1 MENYISSVQLKRTT
15 LSLIASRIPED
26 QIQNLRNAFT
36 IIDVNGDG
44 QLTIEELKLGLTK
57 IPGINLNLDDLGKAM
72 TMIDTNQNGLIDYT
86 EFIAACL
93 HSYNYLKES
102 HLRSAFSYFDKDG
115 SGTISREEL
124 RQCLQSDDFTLKD
137 EEVDNLLNGVDANDD
152 GEVDYDEFMEMMTK
166 V

>member
-1 MENYISSVQLKRTT
+1 M
-15 LSLIASRIPED
+15 
-26 QIQNLRNAFT
+26 
-36 IIDVNGDG
+36 
-44 QLTIEELKLGLTK
+44 
-57 IPGINLNLDDLGKAM
+57 
-72 TMIDTNQNGLIDYT
+72 IDYT

-137 EEVDNLLNGVDANDD
+137 EEIDNLLNGVDANDD
-152 GEVDYDEFMEMMTK
+152 GEVDYDEFIAMMNS